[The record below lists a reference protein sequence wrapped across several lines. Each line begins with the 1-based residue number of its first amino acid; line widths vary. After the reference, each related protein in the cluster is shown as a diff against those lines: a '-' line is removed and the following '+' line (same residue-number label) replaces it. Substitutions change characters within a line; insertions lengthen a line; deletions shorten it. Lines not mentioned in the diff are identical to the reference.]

1 MRADYDSEAD
11 ALYVR
16 LTEGRLARSIEL
28 GDCVVV
34 DLDDDDRARGVEI
47 ISPGHPFAGRLA
59 EASRRFG
66 IDAAAVTAAAVAC
79 VAAADRTVHIDVR
92 GAREPRA

>member
-16 LTEGRLARSIEL
+16 ITDERIARSIEL

-34 DLDDDDRARGVEI
+34 NLDALGRARGVEI
-47 ISPGHPFAGRLA
+47 ISPGVPFAAYLRLA
-59 EASRRFG
+59 ALRFG
-66 IDAAAVTAAAVAC
+66 IDAPAVTAAAVAS
-79 VAAADRTVHIDVR
+79 VAAPDRTVHIEV
-92 GAREPRA
+92 GEGREP

>member
-16 LTEGRLARSIEL
+16 ITDEGIARSIEL

-34 DLDDDDRARGVEI
+34 DLDGAGRARGVEI

-66 IDAAAVTAAAVAC
+66 VDAAAVTAAASAA
-79 VAAADRTVHIDVR
+79 VAAADRTVHIEVR
-92 GAREPRA
+92 GGREGR